1 MARNCTNAASE
12 SGGKLATIKAAK
24 EEEPK
29 EDFDVRTARI
39 VAEALTK
46 AKKEGF

>member
-1 MARNCTNAASE
+1 MARNCTNTASG
-12 SGGKLATIKAAK
+12 SGGKPATIKAAK

-29 EDFDVRTARI
+29 EDFDARIACI
-39 VAEALTK
+39 VAEALAK